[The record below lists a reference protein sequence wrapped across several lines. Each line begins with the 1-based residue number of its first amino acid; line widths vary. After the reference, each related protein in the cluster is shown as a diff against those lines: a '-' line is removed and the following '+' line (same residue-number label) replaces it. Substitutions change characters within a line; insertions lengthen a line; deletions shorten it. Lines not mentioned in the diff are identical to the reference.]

1 MTPSRRRVHFNSGV
15 SSLGCPAAPTSPVSL
30 ATEFHKRL
38 PRYAPSPLIS
48 LGGIAREAGVGA
60 VYVKD
65 ESNRLGLP
73 SFKILGASW
82 GTFRAITQRLDLTLG
97 TSIDALREIL
107 AASSPLKLYAATDG
121 NHGRAV
127 ARMGSILSVPVEV
140 HVPAGMAPTTVEF
153 IESEG
158 AVVVK
163 STGSYEDAIAA
174 AREAATLC
182 DGGILVQDTAFEG
195 YEDIPA
201 WIVDGYS
208 TMLREIDDQ
217 LGDKSADLVITPV
230 GVGSFAQSV
239 VTHFKAPGR
248 QTAVVTVE
256 PDTAACLWG
265 SLREGESVVT
275 ETTPTIMAGLDCGAV
290 STIAWPILKAGV
302 DASVTV
308 SDYEAHLAAVDLQSM
323 GVDAG
328 PCGSAPLA
336 ALRRLTAVE
345 KSKLGLTSDSVI
357 LLLCT
362 EASREYDIPR
372 DMTADV
378 AGA

>member
-1 MTPSRRRVHFNSGV
+1 VHFNSGV
-15 SSLGCPAAPTSPVSL
+15 SSLRGAAAPKSPDGLV
-30 ATEFHKRL
+30 TEFHKRL

-48 LGGIAREAGVGA
+48 LGGMAREAGVGA

-65 ESNRLGLP
+65 ESSRLGLP

-82 GTFRAITQRLDLTLG
+82 GTFRAITQRLSLPLST
-97 TSIDALREIL
+97 TIIALREIL
-107 AASSPLKLYAATDG
+107 ATSRPLKLYAATDG

-140 HVPAGMAPTTVEF
+140 HVPAGMAQTTIEF

-174 AREAATLC
+174 AYEGAKRNE
-182 DGGILVQDTAFEG
+182 GGILIQDTAFDG

-217 LGDKSADLVITPV
+217 LGDKLADLVITPV
-230 GVGSFAQSV
+230 GVGSLAQSV
-239 VTHFKAPGR
+239 VTHFKAPGG

-256 PDTAACLWG
+256 PDTAACLWR
-265 SLREGESVVT
+265 SLREGESVIT

-302 DASVTV
+302 DASMTV
-308 SDYEAHLAAVDLQSM
+308 SDYEAHIAAVDLQSM

-336 ALRRLTAVE
+336 ALRRLTAEE
-345 KSKLGLTSDSVI
+345 KSKLGLTRDSVI

-362 EASREYDIPR
+362 EASREYDIPH
-372 DMTADV
+372 DV
-378 AGA
+378 AGDVAVA